1 MLKPRHFTPEE
12 QQAAREKAAARVREM
27 QAQTKDF
34 KKDWLD
40 AEWWLTLAAKEGI
53 RLPPWYAPATP
64 NKLKSWARKLGK
76 TPFAEHYGCSPAR
89 LISLNPKTP
98 LRAFVG
104 QMLEP

>member
-12 QQAAREKAAARVREM
+12 QQAAREKSLLRVREM
-27 QAQTKDF
+27 QAQTKDY

-40 AEWWLTLAAKEGI
+40 AEWWNSLASARHI
-53 RLPPWYAPATP
+53 RLPPWYAPATKS
-64 NKLKSWARKLGK
+64 KLQSWASKLGR
-76 TPFAEHYGCSPAR
+76 TPFSEHFGCSPAE
-89 LISLNPKTP
+89 LIRLNPKTP